1 MNKKLILG
9 ISIGV
14 SITSILVG
22 SIIFA
27 VESNKYKGYKVVY
40 NNVAYS
46 ATQRKNMDIDE
57 YSYKIDDCSF
67 KYEDDYVYVK
77 LFGACSHCGY
87 QDYTLNDNV
96 YELIKEKVPT
106 CKGVLNVEI

>member
-1 MNKKLILG
+1 MKEIDLINEV
-9 ISIGV
+9 I
-14 SITSILVG
+14 
-22 SIIFA
+22 
-27 VESNKYKGYKVVY
+27 N
-40 NNVAYS
+40 
-46 ATQRKNMDIDE
+46 DIKPYLNSEGGDIE
-57 YSYKIDDCSF
+57 FI

>member
-1 MNKKLILG
+1 MKETETNNKDIELINEV
-9 ISIGV
+9 I
-14 SITSILVG
+14 
-22 SIIFA
+22 
-27 VESNKYKGYKVVY
+27 N
-40 NNVAYS
+40 
-46 ATQRKNMDIDE
+46 DIKPFLNSDGGDIE
-57 YSYKIDDCSF
+57 FI
-67 KYEDDYVYVK
+67 KYEDDYLYVK